1 MSGMGV
7 YVELF
12 ENQTPHISTN
22 EAGLRPGDEPET
34 LLSPFVSYEATV
46 FSAQE
51 AFMHNC
57 SFSAGKAE
65 GQLLLI

>member
-1 MSGMGV
+1 M

-12 ENQTPHISTN
+12 ENQSPHIWMS
-22 EAGLRPGDEPET
+22 EAGLRLGERPET
-34 LLSPFVSYEATV
+34 FLSPFLSYEATLLPKRLLI
-46 FSAQE
+46 
-51 AFMHNC
+51 HNC

>member
-1 MSGMGV
+1 M

-12 ENQTPHISTN
+12 ENQSPHIWMS
-22 EAGLRPGDEPET
+22 EAGLRLGERPET
-34 LLSPFVSYEATV
+34 FLSPFLSYEATL
-46 FSAQE
+46 SSSQE
-51 AFMHNC
+51 ALIHNC